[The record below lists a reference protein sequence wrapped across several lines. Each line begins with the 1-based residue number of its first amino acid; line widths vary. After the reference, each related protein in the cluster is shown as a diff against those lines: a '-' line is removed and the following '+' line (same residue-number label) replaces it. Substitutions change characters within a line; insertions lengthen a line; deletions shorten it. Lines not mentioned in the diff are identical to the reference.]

1 MWVPTSLLGGARST
15 AGEIVMHLLNGVR
28 TAMIVFFLLFLFR
41 ALLRNQWAAAIALR
55 RRSSPGSVRSPAA
68 GRSSTALSTAIY
80 FSMFAVAV
88 MRWGLTTLTVGV
100 FVADLLLAVPA
111 TTNMAAWYAPEAFVT
126 AIVPIVIACRGFY
139 TSLSGRVFA
148 ADLLS

>member
-1 MWVPTSLLGGARST
+1 MR
-15 AGEIVMHLLNGVR
+15 MLNGVR

-41 ALLRNQWAAAIALR
+41 ALLRNQVGGGDLFVGIFAGLSALT
-55 RRSSPGSVRSPAA
+55 SSRPVFD
-68 GRSSTALSTAIY
+68 ALSNAIY
-80 FSMFAVAV
+80 ISMFAVAV
-88 MRWGLTTLTVGV
+88 MRWGLTTLTTGV

-111 TTNMAAWYAPEAFVT
+111 TTNLAAWYAPEAFVI
-126 AIVPIVIACRGFY
+126 AIVPIVIACRAFY